1 MNLRTG
7 GLMALFGILTG
18 LGMAALT
25 FAVRTTTPTLPPNIS
40 EDAGCPLPEAEDDQ
54 LRVLVFSKTAGFRHE
69 SIGAGVEA
77 LTGLAET
84 RQWEVTASEDAGLFS
99 DDSLADFDVVVFL
112 NTTGDI
118 LDSEQEAAFERFI
131 RAGGGFVGIHS
142 ATDTEYDWE
151 WYGGLVGAYFANH
164 PPGTTSA
171 EIHVEDP
178 EHPSAVTLPEIW
190 ERTDEWYNFRENPR
204 DQVGVILTLNE
215 STYSG
220 GTMGE
225 DHPISW
231 AHEYDGGRAF
241 YTAMGHTSE
250 SFREPLFLEH
260 LTGAIEWAGG
270 RCPEPES
277 NVE

>member
-1 MNLRTG
+1 MTMHTG
-7 GLMALFGILTG
+7 GLMALIGIVIG
-18 LGMAALT
+18 LGLAALT
-25 FAVRTTTPTLPPNIS
+25 FSMTTTTPTPPPNIS
-40 EDAGCPLPEAEDDQ
+40 EDAGCPLPEAEDEQ
-54 LRVLVFSKTAGFRHE
+54 LHVLVFSKTAGFRHD
-69 SIGAGVEA
+69 SIAAGVEA
-77 LTGLAET
+77 IQSLAGA
-84 RQWEVTASEDAGLFS
+84 RQWVVAAGEDAAIFT
-99 DDSLADFDVVVFL
+99 DDFLEWFDVVVFL

-118 LDSEQEAAFERFI
+118 LDSDQEAAFERFI
-131 RAGGGFVGIHS
+131 QAGGGFVGIHS
-142 ATDTEYDWE
+142 ATDTEYDWV

-164 PPGTTSA
+164 PPGTTPA

-178 EHPSAVTLPEIW
+178 AHPSAVTLPEIW
-190 ERTDEWYNFRENPR
+190 ERTDEWYNFTENPR
-204 DQVGVILTLNE
+204 DRVGVILTLDE

-270 RCPEPES
+270 RCPEPE
-277 NVE
+277 EDAE